1 MLATQEAALGFD
13 FGSHA
18 TTFGGT
24 PLATAAALEVL
35 NIIGNDS
42 FLSEVRQKGEYFKD
56 QLLKLKEK
64 HSRVVA
70 VRGEGLLIGL
80 EIDQDAAFFV
90 RELMEKG
97 FIINGIQDKVL
108 RFAPPLIIEK
118 TDIDK
123 LVTALGNLF

>member
-1 MLATQEAALGFD
+1 METVFP
-13 FGSHA
+13 S
-18 TTFGGT
+18 
-24 PLATAAALEVL
+24 AAALEVL

-123 LVTALGNLF
+123 LVTALDNLF